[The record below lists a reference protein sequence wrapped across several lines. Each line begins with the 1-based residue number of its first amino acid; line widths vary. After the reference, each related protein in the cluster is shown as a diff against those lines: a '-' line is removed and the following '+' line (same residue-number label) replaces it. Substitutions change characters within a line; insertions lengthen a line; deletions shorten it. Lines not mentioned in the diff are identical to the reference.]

1 MEGTELDPDFSHGD
15 TTTGADDVGRGT
27 EYTRTREDESLDL
40 EQGQHHHHPPAPAS
54 PRAPYPTHSHPS
66 LRSPPS
72 PPAAATSHH
81 THTPSPSPSPSPDLA
96 DNYAWGPSHP
106 CFPHPNPHVPLSSPL
121 YTSTRII
128 RIKRDWLQAGDQA
141 PAFSN
146 LYPEILDPVLPEGD
160 FRALVAHVN
169 AELLRAFDPWT
180 WRNGVDALLGL
191 LTGWVWEDA
200 GWTGIKGRLRGVEKW
215 LEEWNARVGGGEGE
229 GEREGVRVVGLRRT
243 GYLTVS
249 LFLLSFFVLI
259 FEFVVLTLA
268 LVRLGRR
275 G

>member
-1 MEGTELDPDFSHGD
+1 MEGTEPDLDLSHGG
-15 TTTGADDVGRGT
+15 TTEGTDDVGRRT
-27 EYTRTREDESLDL
+27 EHTRAREDESLDL
-40 EQGQHHHHPPAPAS
+40 EQGHHHHHQPPIS

-66 LRSPPS
+66 LRS
-72 PPAAATSHH
+72 H
-81 THTPSPSPSPSPDLA
+81 PSPSPSPSPAPDPPS
-96 DNYAWGPSHP
+96 DYAWGPSHP

-121 YTSTRII
+121 YSTTRII

-200 GWTGIKGRLRGVEKW
+200 GWTGVKGRLRGVEKW
-215 LEEWNARVGGGEGE
+215 LEEWNVRVGGASGEGE
-229 GEREGVRVVGLRRT
+229 GEGVRVVGLRRT

-249 LFLLSFFVLI
+249 GSFS
-259 FEFVVLTLA
+259 LTFSG
-268 LVRLGRR
+268 RLPS
-275 G
+275 